1 MALENKTCLHFIL
14 MKIQW
19 MNPYHSDHW
28 DSCSLENSDLED
40 MNHLY
45 SILQFRSLCLSHAAT
60 AVQI

>member
-1 MALENKTCLHFIL
+1 
-14 MKIQW
+14 